1 MRLLALTKIFTP
13 LILLLF
19 VSPVLA
25 QEVELVKKTDNFC
38 LFLDQSS
45 SMKWDYEDQGMKI
58 ALAKKILA
66 DINRRIPE
74 LDYNGGLYTFAHYS
88 ELLPFK
94 SYNQREMATAIDGID
109 TEYSGLFSLR
119 NTPIGWGLEDLQ
131 PALSTLRGRIDLIL
145 ITDGGQNIGTDPVRI
160 AGSMAREYGDRLC
173 IHVVSLAQSPAEQS
187 VTTALSQITPDC
199 SVSVTA
205 ADLLSEK
212 ELEKFVEDVF
222 FERRTVSAPAPAEPE
237 EPVEEPVVEEPTE
250 PAPVPE
256 EKPAMEPEII
266 ALQRVHFD
274 FDKSFIKPEYV
285 PVLNCAVS
293 VLEDNPDVE
302 VLIQGHTCSTGTEEY
317 NQGLSER
324 RAQSVKNYL
333 VKHGIAPER
342 LETIGYGE
350 SRPRHDNSTPEGR
363 AKNRR
368 VELNVKH

>member
-45 SMKWDYEDQGMKI
+45 SMKWEYEDQGMKI

-66 DINRRIPE
+66 DINRKIPE

-94 SYNQREMATAIDGID
+94 RYNQREMATAIDGID

-131 PALSTLRGRIDLIL
+131 PALSPLRGRIALIL
-145 ITDGGQNIGTDPVRI
+145 ITDGGQNIGANPVRI
-160 AGSMAREYGDRLC
+160 AGDMAREYGDRLC

-187 VTTALSQITPDC
+187 VNTALSQITPDC

-205 ADLLSEK
+205 ADLLSEQQ
-212 ELEKFVEDVF
+212 LEKFVEDVF
-222 FERRTVSAPAPAEPE
+222 FERRVVPAPAKP
-237 EPVEEPVVEEPTE
+237 EEPVVEEPTE

-256 EKPAMEPEII
+256 EKPAVEPEII

-302 VLIQGHTCSTGTEEY
+302 VLIQGHTCNIGTDEY